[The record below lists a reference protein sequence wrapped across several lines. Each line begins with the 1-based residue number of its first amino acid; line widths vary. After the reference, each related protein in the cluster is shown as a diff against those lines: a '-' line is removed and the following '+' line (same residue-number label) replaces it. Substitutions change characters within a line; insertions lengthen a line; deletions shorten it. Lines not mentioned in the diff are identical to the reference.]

1 MHRRTD
7 SRVLNR
13 YLHTYVHNSNIHN
26 SQEEEATEM
35 SVNRCMDKQNVVFM
49 YKKIQFSFKK
59 RKPVIC
65 YVRDEL

>member
-13 YLHTYVHNSNIHN
+13 YLHTYVHSSNIHN

-35 SVNRCMDKQNVVFM
+35 SMNRCMDKQNVVFM
-49 YKKIQFSFKK
+49 YKRIQFSFKK

-65 YVRDEL
+65 YDRDEL